1 MKQGRKTVFP
11 DIEEVIS
18 ALEELNSLPELRDYF
33 ESLIVSLGLT
43 SFQLSEIADID
54 DFPGKNLSLGN
65 LPDSYLKKY
74 WRNGNYMFH
83 DPIVRKTLTSNQP
96 VRYSEYLTKT
106 DNPKRVQEIFNF
118 RNKQGIKDGYGFPL
132 KGRLNRFALFN
143 VIGDMSDFS
152 RADIMHLEMYGISF
166 YRRATE
172 LFPLQGASPV
182 LDTVILTDRER
193 ECLTWVSKGKT
204 NWDIS
209 QILMITERTVQYH
222 VENAREKLGVDTRL
236 QAVVAAARLLE
247 IVL

>member
-1 MKQGRKTVFP
+1 MKPASKIIFP
-11 DIEEVIS
+11 EIEEVIS
-18 ALEELNSLPELRDYF
+18 ALEESNSLPELKDYF
-33 ESLIVSLGLT
+33 ENLIVSLGLT
-43 SFQLSEIADID
+43 LFQLSEITDID
-54 DFPGKNLSLGN
+54 DFPGNNLSIGN

-96 VRYSEYLTKT
+96 VRYSEYLTKA

-132 KGRLNRFALFN
+132 KGRLNRFTLFN
-143 VIGDMSDFS
+143 VIGDMSGFS
-152 RADIMHLEMYGISF
+152 KADIMQLEMYGISL

-172 LFPLQGASPV
+172 LFPLQEASPV
-182 LDTVILTDRER
+182 PDTVILTDRER

-236 QAVVAAARLLE
+236 QAVVAAAKLLE

>member
-1 MKQGRKTVFP
+1 MKQDSKIVFP

-18 ALEELNSLPELRDYF
+18 ALEKLNTLPELRDYF
-33 ESLIVSLGLT
+33 EGLIVSLGLT
-43 SFQLSEIADID
+43 LFQLSEITDID
-54 DFPGKNLSLGN
+54 DFPGNNLSIGN

-83 DPIVRKTLTSNQP
+83 DPIVRKTLTSNKP
-96 VRYSEYLTKT
+96 VRYSEYLAKS
-106 DNPKRVQEIFNF
+106 DNPKRVQEIFDF
-118 RNKQGIKDGYGFPL
+118 RNNQGIKDGLGFPL
-132 KGRLNRFALFN
+132 KGRLNRFTVIN

-152 RADIMHLEMYGISF
+152 KADIMRLEMYGISL

-172 LFPLQGASPV
+172 LFPLRETLDV
-182 LDTVILTDRER
+182 TDTVTLTDRER